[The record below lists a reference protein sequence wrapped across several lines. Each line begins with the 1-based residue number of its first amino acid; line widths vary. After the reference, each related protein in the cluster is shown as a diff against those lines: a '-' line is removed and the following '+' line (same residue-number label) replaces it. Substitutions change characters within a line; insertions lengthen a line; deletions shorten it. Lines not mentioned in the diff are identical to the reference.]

1 MPKTQAYVTR
11 NQRFLPYMLDISNSG
26 ANFGVGYCQA
36 INAVRRCDQLL
47 EAKGQIMTRTGGEM
61 IVEALIENGIDRVF
75 CVPGESYLAVLD
87 ALYDTSN
94 QIQVTVCRQEGGAAN
109 MAEAYAKLTG
119 KPGVVLV
126 TRGPGATN
134 ASIGVHTGFQ
144 DSTPM
149 IVLIG
154 QVARDQVD
162 REAFQEIDYRR
173 MYGQMAKWVAEIQE
187 PGRIPEY
194 MSRAFQ
200 TAQAG
205 RPGPVV
211 LALPEDMLTEK
222 ADAPE
227 TRPVNLA
234 KPGVS
239 SSDVDAFRERLARGK
254 RPLILVGGGGWTPEA
269 TIALTS
275 FAETNN
281 ISVAC
286 AFRRQDSFD
295 NEHPLYAGHVGIGC
309 DPELAKRVQSADPLI
324 VIGPRLGEITTGGY
338 EMLKPPYPDQS
349 IIHVHPSGEELNR
362 VYAAE
367 LPIQADVTGF
377 LQACAAM
384 EPLDSS
390 AWADDAQKAHADYM
404 AFSDPA
410 PIDTAL
416 DMGKVMKTIRAAVP
430 NDTIIC
436 NGAGNYSIWV
446 HRYYRFG
453 KPGTQLAPTSGAMGY
468 GVPAAVAAKLKHPER
483 VVISFAGDGC
493 FQMNGQEL
501 GTAAQYGAN
510 VIFIVVNNSMYG
522 TIRMHQERRYKD
534 RVVATDI
541 KNPNFAAICEAYG
554 GKGFIV
560 TKTEDFADAFDQ
572 ALKADSMALI
582 ELRVDPEIVAPGR
595 RLSEL

>member
-1 MPKTQAYVTR
+1 M
-11 NQRFLPYMLDISNSG
+11 
-26 ANFGVGYCQA
+26 
-36 INAVRRCDQLL
+36 
-47 EAKGQIMTRTGGEM
+47 RTGGEM

-87 ALYDTSN
+87 ALYDASN

-109 MAEAYAKLTG
+109 MAEAYGKLTG

-162 REAFQEIDYRR
+162 REAFQEVDYRR
-173 MYGQMAKWVAEIQE
+173 MFGQMAKWVTEIQE
-187 PGRIPEY
+187 PSRVPEY

-211 LALPEDMLTEK
+211 LALPEDMLTEQS
-222 ADAPE
+222 DAPD
-227 TRPVNLA
+227 TRPVKIA

-239 SSDVDAFRERLARGK
+239 TTDIAAFRERLKVAK
-254 RPLILVGGGGWTPEA
+254 RPLIMVGGGGWTPEA
-269 TIALTS
+269 TTALTR
-275 FAETNN
+275 FAEANS
-281 ISVAC
+281 IPVAC
-286 AFRRQDSFD
+286 AFRRQDTFD
-295 NEHPLYAGHVGIGC
+295 NTHPLYAGHVGIGC
-309 DPELAKRVQSADPLI
+309 DPALVARVQSADPLI
-324 VIGPRLGEITTGGY
+324 VIGPRLGEMTTGGY
-338 EMLKPPYPDQS
+338 EMLKPPYADVP
-349 IIHVHPSGEELNR
+349 IVHVHPSGEELNR
-362 VYAAE
+362 VYAAD
-367 LPIQADVTGF
+367 LPIHADVTEF
-377 LQACAAM
+377 LQTCAEM
-384 EPLDSS
+384 ESLDSS
-390 AWADDAQKAHADYM
+390 AWAEDAKLAHGEYLK
-404 AFSDPA
+404 FTDPE
-410 PIDTAL
+410 PVDTSV
-416 DMGKVMKTIRAAVP
+416 DMGQVMETIRSVVP

-446 HRYYRFG
+446 HRYYRYQ

-493 FQMNGQEL
+493 FQMNGQEI

-522 TIRMHQERRYKD
+522 TIRMHQERRYKN
-534 RVVATDI
+534 RVVATDL
-541 KNPNFAAICEAYG
+541 KNPNFAALCEAYG
-554 GKGFIV
+554 GKGFVV
-560 TKTEDFADAFDQ
+560 TKTEEFADAFDQ
-572 ALKADSMALI
+572 ALNSDCPTLI
-582 ELRVDPEIVAPGR
+582 ELRVDPEIVAPGKR
-595 RLSEL
+595 MNEL